1 MMLSKTFGVGALLAL
16 FSHITLANV
25 ELDVPDNV
33 NVYVVNQDTPEFDSN
48 LLGGDKV
55 LSLPNGVNQILFQYI
70 PTFVDRDNATKV
82 YGQYIVAKFDAAD
95 IKLTFD
101 LPNYRNDRQANADID
116 KLKWAL
122 KNSTGQSIPVVE
134 DTLSIRG
141 VTFGRDYIRDIEKY
155 NQTRGKASLN
165 MAASTKTFSQSPQVQ
180 QTLDTFKQQ
189 YLKLNE
195 QERKA
200 FLQWAVSQ

>member
-1 MMLSKTFGVGALLAL
+1 MLSRIVSACALSALVSFSALA
-16 FSHITLANV
+16 SV
-25 ELDVPDNV
+25 ELEIPDNV
-33 NVYVVNQDTPEFDSN
+33 SVYVVNQDNPEFDSN
-48 LLGGDKV
+48 FLGGDKT
-55 LSLPNGVNQILFQYI
+55 LSLSNGVNQILFQYI
-70 PTFVDRDNATKV
+70 PAFVDRDNATKV

-95 IKLTFD
+95 TTLTFD
-101 LPNYRNDRQANADID
+101 LPNYRNARQANAEID

-122 KNSTGQSIPVVE
+122 KNSAGQSIPVVE

-141 VTFGRDYIRDIEKY
+141 VTLGRDYIRDIEKY
-155 NQTRGKASLN
+155 NQSGGKASLN
-165 MAASTKTFSQSPQVQ
+165 MVTSSKTFSQSPQVQ

>member
-48 LLGGDKV
+48 FLGGDKT

-70 PTFVDRDNATKV
+70 PAFVDRDNATKV
-82 YGQYIVAKFDAAD
+82 YSQYIVAKFDAAD
-95 IKLTFD
+95 TKLTFD
-101 LPNYRNDRQANADID
+101 LPSYRNARQANAEID
-116 KLKWAL
+116 KLKWSLQNAA
-122 KNSTGQSIPVVE
+122 GQSIPVVE

-141 VTFGRDYIRDIEKY
+141 VTLGRDYIRDMVKY
-155 NQTRGKASLN
+155 NQSNGVASFN
-165 MAASTKTFSQSPQVQ
+165 IAVSPAKND
-180 QTLDTFKQQ
+180 QTMSAFKQQ